1 MGFRPFSMAYTYM
14 ASILLF
20 FITNKKSTSPAAP
33 PRGRGVREEAMYS
46 SAIASPHALF
56 VLPCRENDGGRGSS
70 APLQDVAELR
80 LPTLPFEDDGD
91 GIAPLL
97 AAVPPHAHAA
107 CSAPCF

>member
-1 MGFRPFSMAYTYM
+1 M

-20 FITNKKSTSPAAP
+20 FHNKQKIDILAAP

-56 VLPCRENDGGRGSS
+56 VLPCRENDGDQGSS

-80 LPTLPFEDDGD
+80 LPTFPFEDNGD